1 MDTLKRCLG
10 WVGGGGRGKDGPE
23 GKEGVAC
30 KLRDIQGQRSKVG
43 YFEL

>member
-10 WVGGGGRGKDGPE
+10 WVGGRDGPE

>member
-10 WVGGGGRGKDGPE
+10 WVGGGDGPG
-23 GKEGVAC
+23 GKEGVTY
-30 KLRDIQGQRSKVG
+30 KLRDSEGQRSKVG